1 MNFGQSFQTTR
12 GEVAVVDEHLEKYI
26 QRRLQ
31 DIQGD
36 GSEVGDRDPSTKKR
50 VRPGPDIE
58 FSGIQ
63 EYSLP
68 LDERLRKREAIEKA
82 KREFVEDRCAD
93 ADRVDV
99 RTIPSNV
106 GSNFNLHIAAPDDG
120 TTGIAAESGGPT
132 DQVVYDQFR
141 KKHARTRR

>member
-1 MNFGQSFQTTR
+1 MQ
-12 GEVAVVDEHLEKYI
+12 
-26 QRRLQ
+26 
-31 DIQGD
+31 
-36 GSEVGDRDPSTKKR
+36 

-106 GSNFNLHIAAPDDG
+106 GSNFNLYIAAPG
-120 TTGIAAESGGPT
+120 RLAIAGPMPVANP
-132 DQVVYDQFR
+132 DCEPVDR
-141 KKHARTRR
+141 